1 MGSRMD
7 ARLSI
12 AVVAAVFFAASAFP
26 GISVG
31 LEGYSPG
38 HLALLRFLV
47 ASFGL
52 AIYAVFSGMRP
63 PAARDLPAVALAGFL
78 AFSAYNVLLGYGQ
91 TSVPAGTASLLIASI
106 PAFTAIW
113 AVAFLEERLGVRGW
127 AGIVVSF
134 LGVTLI
140 SFGKGE
146 GFGADP
152 GALLVLLAALSASGY
167 FAMQKPYLQRY
178 GAFEF
183 TSYAIWAGTL
193 LLLPFSPGLL
203 EQARKAHV
211 GANTGRCLP
220 GDLHSALLRHR
231 RLCFLQITGL
241 ESSHLGVSDPTG
253 GDPHRLSLARGGAFH
268 PVPGRRGSGDSRRG
282 IGQHAGREERVGTE
296 NRVSGT
302 DGTWSTPFLLE
313 VGDEKCGDLL
323 GLLCS
328 VFGHPQR
335 EGDGGSLV
343 EDHKPLCQVL
353 RIPGATLGSE
363 LSQVSSHPC
372 LLLHHHHPSGMVGVW

>member
-26 GISVG
+26 SISAG

-52 AIYAVFSGMRP
+52 AIYAAFSGMRL
-63 PAARDLPAVALAGFL
+63 PATRDLPAVALAGFL

-106 PAFTAIW
+106 PAFTALW
-113 AVAFLEERLGVRGW
+113 AVAFLDEQLGVRGW
-127 AGIVVSF
+127 AGIMVSF
-134 LGVTLI
+134 LGVALI

-193 LLLPFSPGLL
+193 MLLPFSPGLL
-203 EQARKAHV
+203 EQARQATLEPTLAAV
-211 GANTGRCLP
+211 YLAISTPLSYATAAYAFSRLP
-220 GDLHSALLRHR
+220 ASRAV
-231 RLCFLQITGL
+231 TL
-241 ESSHLGVSDPTG
+241 ESLIPPAAILIAYLWLGEVPSI
-253 GDPHRLSLARGGAFH
+253 LSLAGGTVAILG
-268 PVPGRRGSGDSRRG
+268 VVLVNT
-282 IGQHAGREERVGTE
+282 RV
-296 NRVSGT
+296 
-302 DGTWSTPFLLE
+302 
-313 VGDEKCGDLL
+313 EKK
-323 GLLCS
+323 
-328 VFGHPQR
+328 
-335 EGDGGSLV
+335 E
-343 EDHKPLCQVL
+343 
-353 RIPGATLGSE
+353 
-363 LSQVSSHPC
+363 
-372 LLLHHHHPSGMVGVW
+372 